1 MLRSIETT
9 ELPVLQE
16 YCRQLEEFQQAIGI
30 PPASP
35 LERHCIAFYQLA
47 GAIGWRNTDC
57 EYESYASAIIHWIV
71 VMESLDLR
79 IEHFMDRDL
88 LSAPRLQLD
97 YRQVLFHAS
106 RATQML
112 LYCKQAGKTERS
124 KRYDAIQ
131 LEHDLGILCVR
142 CLMAIPTDLRAK
154 AFHDATTILERR
166 V

>member
-88 LSAPRLQLD
+88 
-97 YRQVLFHAS
+97 HAS